1 MKEKKLTLYSM
12 AKFITREVILQE
24 QVHYSDAFRARLFE
38 NYKKSQRFLRNK
50 ILTTKISS
58 AIIFGVLPII
68 PLITYLKMVQYL
80 NNTSISIEIMMFGGS
95 FLFSIFFLV
104 QFFNFFLLAMIN
116 TTMIMSGKS
125 LEWYESLPISRETLK
140 KLVLF
145 AIFRSLDLPIIV
157 ILTAFPIVMFIGTLD
172 IVLLLICS
180 GISILNF
187 IFSFLILI
195 LFAER
200 INRIMDINAIS
211 SKKAVLIRLLNM
223 FSYIFIVIG
232 SIFFIQWITTSFDI
246 FFNLFLNYENPASIN
261 LLLTLIP
268 FPLNSG
274 YIICLFINPNQIPFR
289 LWLNSFLG
297 LAIFIILIWLLYNK
311 SLKWVNPT
319 IFSKYKPIK
328 KSFLSDNNR
337 ILVKVKA
344 TSPIIAYLRKDLIT
358 VSRDLKAFT
367 SLIIPIFF
375 SFVFTFSYSFI
386 NIGGISLLDR
396 DIIFNWLF
404 FVGFNIIISGMI
416 VNGILSIEEANEPI
430 MASLPIISRDQ
441 AKAKLIVIF
450 LIQTLSVI
458 SPILLFITNPAFI
471 DILMTFL
478 GILPFTWLF
487 LFIMFEMRIQFFSR
501 MRNHYVTEE
510 TFPEN
515 KNIKWIIIF
524 ITVSLLFICIFY
536 ALVNI
541 YFTEG
546 FMNVITFSIIVF
558 IIGFVSTIFIFDNL
572 FPDIRKVKKFKI
584 ESIEKKKRFERLES
598 NYTWFTRHGWVSIFL
613 LVILYF
619 IFLILTNYIPFFYYL
634 TFYPPRVNSNSF
646 YIPVLMFP
654 IILNLIFASL
664 WIVIVSKVLGLPK
677 GKQSIN
683 NYLNSIGLGLSK
695 KLFLVILTNILILFF
710 IYIVFTVFLYQNL
723 NFMIFNLSMLSIII
737 IFTHIFWQEVA
748 FRGVIST
755 ILLNKYTIST
765 ATIINS
771 FIYLIISIV
780 PFFIIPFGVY
790 IPFFELFIYAIYSF
804 GFGLLFAYLYAK
816 SKSLIPGII
825 ANILLL
831 CIALI

>member
-1 MKEKKLTLYSM
+1 
-12 AKFITREVILQE
+12 
-24 QVHYSDAFRARLFE
+24 
-38 NYKKSQRFLRNK
+38 
-50 ILTTKISS
+50 
-58 AIIFGVLPII
+58 
-68 PLITYLKMVQYL
+68 
-80 NNTSISIEIMMFGGS
+80 
-95 FLFSIFFLV
+95 
-104 QFFNFFLLAMIN
+104 
-116 TTMIMSGKS
+116 
-125 LEWYESLPISRETLK
+125 
-140 KLVLF
+140 
-145 AIFRSLDLPIIV
+145 
-157 ILTAFPIVMFIGTLD
+157 
-172 IVLLLICS
+172 
-180 GISILNF
+180 
-187 IFSFLILI
+187 
-195 LFAER
+195 
-200 INRIMDINAIS
+200 
-211 SKKAVLIRLLNM
+211 
-223 FSYIFIVIG
+223 
-232 SIFFIQWITTSFDI
+232 
-246 FFNLFLNYENPASIN
+246 
-261 LLLTLIP
+261 
-268 FPLNSG
+268 
-274 YIICLFINPNQIPFR
+274 
-289 LWLNSFLG
+289 
-297 LAIFIILIWLLYNK
+297 
-311 SLKWVNPT
+311 
-319 IFSKYKPIK
+319 
-328 KSFLSDNNR
+328 
-337 ILVKVKA
+337 
-344 TSPIIAYLRKDLIT
+344 
-358 VSRDLKAFT
+358 
-367 SLIIPIFF
+367 
-375 SFVFTFSYSFI
+375 
-386 NIGGISLLDR
+386 
-396 DIIFNWLF
+396 
-404 FVGFNIIISGMI
+404 
-416 VNGILSIEEANEPI
+416 
-430 MASLPIISRDQ
+430 
-441 AKAKLIVIF
+441 
-450 LIQTLSVI
+450 
-458 SPILLFITNPAFI
+458 
-471 DILMTFL
+471 
-478 GILPFTWLF
+478 
-487 LFIMFEMRIQFFSR
+487 
-501 MRNHYVTEE
+501 
-510 TFPEN
+510 
-515 KNIKWIIIF
+515 
-524 ITVSLLFICIFY
+524 
-536 ALVNI
+536 
-541 YFTEG
+541 
-546 FMNVITFSIIVF
+546 MNVITFSIIVF

-654 IILNLIFASL
+654 ILLNIIFASL